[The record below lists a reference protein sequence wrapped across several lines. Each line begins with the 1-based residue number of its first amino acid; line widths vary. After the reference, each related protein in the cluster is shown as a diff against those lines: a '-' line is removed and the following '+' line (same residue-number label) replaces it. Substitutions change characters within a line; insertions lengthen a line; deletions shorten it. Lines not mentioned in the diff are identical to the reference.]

1 MLGHRRIFMS
11 VIIVSLL
18 LCLAAAVLS
27 GYVEFFAVYGRGI
40 IIILTG
46 VMLMAAAVELYFY
59 LNSDNVIDGDLVAG
73 VDDGDGLVFRLDTPV
88 EELIKKDR
96 VHFNVIKEDKS
107 HDTNRRTT

>member
-1 MLGHRRIFMS
+1 MS

-18 LCLAAAVLS
+18 FCLAVAVLS

-40 IIILTG
+40 IISLIG

-96 VHFNVIKEDKS
+96 IHFNVIKEDKP
-107 HDTNRRTT
+107 HGTNCGA